1 MVKDSIQINDAI
13 SYKVYNRKDLTSKLW
28 DTELSGNVTHI
39 YPVGTRDKE
48 MINGFLKHVKKIDV
62 DFKTE
67 IILFFIDYTK
77 LPDVSPPIHD
87 DEMEFIKNTAI
98 ELED

>member
-1 MVKDSIQINDAI
+1 MVKDSIKINDAI
-13 SYKVYNRKDLTSKLW
+13 SYKVYNRKDLTNKLW
-28 DTELSGNVTHI
+28 DEEISGNVTHI
-39 YPVGTRDKE
+39 YPVGCRDKE

-67 IILFFIDYTK
+67 IILFFIDYSS
-77 LPDVSPPIHD
+77 LPAVSPPIHD
-87 DEMEFIKNTAI
+87 EEIDFIKQTAI